1 MELEAEVKDLMQ
13 ECALRQVGMASE
25 SSHMYIG
32 MFFVVSYFRLSISGS
47 SPIQACLHKMGL
59 TLSDT
64 ALLASSARQKDEN
77 PLFLQ
82 VYKHTCSLPPSRP
95 SLWYLYALNSAHS
108 LTSVRIPA
116 SHRNRMPR

>member
-1 MELEAEVKDLMQ
+1 MGEGRCCSASCVGLPDSGVLRFGYRRRAMELEAEVKDLMQ

-64 ALLASSARQKDEN
+64 ALLASSA
-77 PLFLQ
+77 
-82 VYKHTCSLPPSRP
+82 
-95 SLWYLYALNSAHS
+95 
-108 LTSVRIPA
+108 
-116 SHRNRMPR
+116 